1 MYFFPSYVTYEERS
15 GSVYISSKL
24 LQNEIKISDSAFIQ
38 EFQDLIAKG
47 GCSTL
52 STSLTQFLHDQDF
65 LSIRQKWKHG
75 WLKPKH
81 YWIKNS
87 SLRLCP
93 QKGAISGVHT
103 AMNHI
108 TLL

>member
-47 GCSTL
+47 RVL
-52 STSLTQFLHDQDF
+52 NV
-65 LSIRQKWKHG
+65 KH
-75 WLKPKH
+75 LFNT
-81 YWIKNS
+81 IF
-87 SLRLCP
+87 
-93 QKGAISGVHT
+93 A
-103 AMNHI
+103 
-108 TLL
+108 